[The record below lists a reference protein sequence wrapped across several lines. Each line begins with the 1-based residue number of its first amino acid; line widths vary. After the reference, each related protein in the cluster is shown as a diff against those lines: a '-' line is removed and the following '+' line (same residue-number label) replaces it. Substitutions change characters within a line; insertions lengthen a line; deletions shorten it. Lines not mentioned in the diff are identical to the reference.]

1 MTDPQNNIQGVP
13 ASAGIPSLV
22 LFSGFAGVVL
32 IFVIAG
38 LVLSNA
44 GYGHIWPASDTLNLK
59 L

>member
-1 MTDPQNNIQGVP
+1 MYDVKDERGVP
-13 ASAGIPSLV
+13 ISGGIPPLV
-22 LFSGFAGVVL
+22 IWAATACVVL

-44 GYGHIWPASDTLNLK
+44 GYGHIWPASNALNLK